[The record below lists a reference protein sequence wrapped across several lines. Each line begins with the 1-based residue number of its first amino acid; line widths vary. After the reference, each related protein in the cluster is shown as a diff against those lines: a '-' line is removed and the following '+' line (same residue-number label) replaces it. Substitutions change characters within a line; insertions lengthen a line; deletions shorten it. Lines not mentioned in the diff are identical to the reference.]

1 MATAMADKADLTDLF
16 DRLSR
21 SAFRQRFRLL
31 EPERGYLR
39 KYSANPYPKITGSA
53 YF

>member
-1 MATAMADKADLTDLF
+1 MKTIRHNLDILPENFPRRFGVAFVQVTAHALH
-16 DRLSR
+16 
-21 SAFRQRFRLL
+21 
-31 EPERGYLR
+31 GG